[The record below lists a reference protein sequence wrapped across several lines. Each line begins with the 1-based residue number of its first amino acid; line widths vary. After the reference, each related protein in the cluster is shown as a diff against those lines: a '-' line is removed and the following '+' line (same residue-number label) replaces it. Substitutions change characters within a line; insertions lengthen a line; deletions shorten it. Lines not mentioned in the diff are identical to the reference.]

1 MGEEWLSKRHTAAG
15 SMPGFSL
22 QKEHTPS
29 FCPTTRAKHPFF
41 FFLCTLSSETALHAR
56 LAAVKERQKIERDV
70 KIKIARNV
78 FHTTF
83 TLHCCYIRYP
93 WADLHWLLIMP
104 QIHHLKASCSRSV
117 GQLLFFSFQLGYSLS
132 N

>member
-1 MGEEWLSKRHTAAG
+1 MAEQKTYPSWVHAWFLTTERAHSKFLPNYTSKA
-15 SMPGFSL
+15 SL
-22 QKEHTPS
+22 
-29 FCPTTRAKHPFF
+29 FF
-41 FFLCTLSSETALHAR
+41 LLCTLSSETALHAR